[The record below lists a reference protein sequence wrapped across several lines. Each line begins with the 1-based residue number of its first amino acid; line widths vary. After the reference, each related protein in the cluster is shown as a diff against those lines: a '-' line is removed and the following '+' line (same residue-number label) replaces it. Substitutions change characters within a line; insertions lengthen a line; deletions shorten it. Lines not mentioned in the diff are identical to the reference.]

1 MAAHLTAENQGA
13 CDIIVI
19 ILQRLAH
26 GFPHCLKTCKMDD
39 RINFLLVKHFF
50 KGRLVQKVCLVELYL
65 PACYLLYSL
74 QCLLAG
80 VIKVVHYNHIIT
92 RCQQFHTGMASDIAG
107 ATSH

>member
-1 MAAHLTAENQGA
+1 MMPH
-13 CDIIVI
+13 DITEINVPVIIVVI

-65 PACYLLYSL
+65 PACYLPYSL

-80 VIKVVHYNHIIT
+80 VIKLST
-92 RCQQFHTGMASDIAG
+92 TT
-107 ATSH
+107 TS